1 MNILSIL
8 LSVFF
13 TINTQGD
20 KVEFAPANLVYEDG
34 VYSWAE
40 HDYDFGSYFTFDN
53 AIAAES
59 ATQLDGR
66 SWRLLTK
73 DEMQYL
79 FTNHTHT
86 WVTNYE
92 GHGVNGFLLTGE
104 GGDVFFPA
112 AGFVGFHSKTSQ
124 IGTEETHEVGAN
136 GNYWTSTAL
145 DESPKVNSMCLD
157 VAENNTVIASYC
169 RANQFS
175 VRLGHVTAATTI
187 TVDEN
192 QDNQTLLTNYINKT
206 VNVQLVRSFRAGVWN
221 TICLPFDVSEAEVLA
236 TFGSGCQLAEFTNA
250 QLNDTKDELT
260 LNMTT
265 VTHIEAGK
273 AYILTPEFNV
283 TNPTFDYKT
292 IKAATANG
300 ETDATGEAITF
311 NGIIN
316 PHHLPDGQQQYLFVI
331 GTEQLQWSKQGDTSS
346 MKGMRAYFY
355 VPELIAELVAK
366 SSPRMCIGRGAS
378 ITTDVQSAPATFE
391 ALPHKILLNGQIVIE
406 YNGQRYNVLGTILE

>member
-66 SWRLLTK
+66 SWRLLTQN
-73 DEMQYL
+73 EMMYL
-79 FTNHTHT
+79 INNHART
-86 WVTNYE
+86 WVTDYE
-92 GHGVNGFLLTGE
+92 GQDVNGFRLTGE

-112 AGFVGFHSKTSQ
+112 AGYVGFNSKTSQ
-124 IGTEETHEVGAN
+124 TGTEATHEVGTN

-145 DESPKVNSMCLD
+145 NEAPFINSMCLD
-157 VAENNTVIASYC
+157 VYENNVEITGYY
-169 RANQFS
+169 RNNHFS

-206 VNVQLVRSFRAGVWN
+206 VNVQLIRSFRADVWN
-221 TICLPFDVSEAEVLA
+221 TICLPFDVSEAEVLS
-236 TFGSGCQLAEFTNA
+236 TFGSGCQLAEFTGA
-250 QLNDTKDELT
+250 ELNDAKDELT

-265 VTHIEAGK
+265 VTNIEAGK

-283 TNPTFDYKT
+283 TNPTFDYKQ
-292 IKAATANG
+292 IKAATASG
-300 ETDATGEAITF
+300 ETDATGNAITF

-331 GTEQLQWSKQGDTSS
+331 GTEQLQWSKQGDSSS
-346 MKGMRAYFY
+346 MKGMRGYFY
-355 VPELIAELVAK
+355 VPELVAELVAK
-366 SSPRMCIGRGAS
+366 SSPRMCIGRGAG
-378 ITTDVQSAPATFE
+378 ITTDVQSALATFE
-391 ALPHKILLNGQIVIE
+391 ALPHKLLHNGQIVIE
-406 YNGQRYNVLGTILE
+406 HNGQRYNVLGTILE

>member
-1 MNILSIL
+1 MHILSIL

-13 TINTQGD
+13 TINVQGD

-34 VYSWAE
+34 AYSWAE

-59 ATQLDGR
+59 ATQLDGK
-66 SWRLLTK
+66 SWRLLTLY
-73 DEMQYL
+73 EMQYL
-79 FTNHTHT
+79 LTNYTPT

-92 GHGVNGFLLTGE
+92 GQDVNGFRLTGE
-104 GGDVFFPA
+104 GGSVFFPA
-112 AGFVGFHSKTSQ
+112 AGYVGFYNKSAST
-124 IGTEETHEVGAN
+124 GTEGTHEVGTN
-136 GNYWTSTAL
+136 GNYWTSTAQN
-145 DESPKVNSMCLD
+145 ESPNINSMCLD
-157 VAENNTVIASYC
+157 VSSANAEISSYY

-192 QDNQTLLTNYINKT
+192 QDNQTLLTDYLNQT

-250 QLNDTKDELT
+250 QLNDAKDELT

-283 TNPTFDYKT
+283 TNPTFDYKE
-292 IKAATANG
+292 IELATASG
-300 ETDATGEAITF
+300 EVDATGDAITF

-331 GTEQLQWSKQGDTSS
+331 GTEQLQWSKEGDTSS

-366 SSPRMCIGRGAS
+366 SSPRMCIGRGAG
-378 ITTDVQSAPATFE
+378 ITTDVQSALATFE
-391 ALPHKILLNGQIVIE
+391 TLPHKILLNGQIVIE